1 MRPHLFVLRA
11 VLVVLFGVALP
22 ALANGFDL
30 SGFDELPQHVRDDL
44 AAPLSLQQSPQPTSP
59 QPRLRS
65 YELPPVTVTGQ
76 KPSDLREEDRVGPYQ
91 QPRWTTVRRFPN
103 TRVYVVPEGKI
114 ETELWFI
121 PRFHRDGSTD
131 SRALAEVEIGLPYRF
146 QLDLYYRLD
155 TYTSG
160 SADNGAQIELRWA
173 LADWG
178 KIPLN
183 PTLYAE
189 YIVFEG
195 DRPSIAEF
203 KLLLGDQLAPRWHW
217 GINLVTELETG
228 GEREYVYEID
238 GGLSY
243 TLIDEKFAV
252 GVEAKIEFATTR
264 DNRSDYDATILVG
277 PSFQWKP
284 LPQLTVNVAPLFG
297 VESDDPMARV
307 YLNVGWE
314 F

>member
-1 MRPHLFVLRA
+1 MHHRCIVGLSLVAALFICAQRT
-11 VLVVLFGVALP
+11 VADDLPEQALGELP
-22 ALANGFDL
+22 AIDPRELARPL
-30 SGFDELPQHVRDDL
+30 TL
-44 AAPLSLQQSPQPTSP
+44 AETPTP
-59 QPRLRS
+59 PPDQPRLRS
-65 YELPPVTVTGQ
+65 YELPPVTVTGRQ
-76 KPSDLREEDRVGPYQ
+76 PSALREEDRVGSYQ

-131 SRALAEVEIGLPYRF
+131 SRALAELEIGLPWRF

-178 KIPLN
+178 KIPFN

-195 DRPSIAEF
+195 DRPEIAEF
-203 KLLLGDQLAPRWHW
+203 KLLLGDELAPRWHW
-217 GINLVTELETG
+217 GINLVAELETG

-238 GGLSY
+238 GGISY
-243 TLIDEKFAV
+243 TLFDEKFSV
-252 GVEAKIEFATTR
+252 GAEAKIEFATTR
-264 DNRSDYDATILVG
+264 DSRSEYDATILVG

-297 VESDDPMARV
+297 VERDDPTARV

>member
-1 MRPHLFVLRA
+1 VHPILSA
-11 VLVVLFGVALP
+11 VCAILATLIAAAP
-22 ALANGFDL
+22 ALAEESDPPSSAGIDVT
-30 SGFDELPQHVRDDL
+30 DHVRRDL
-44 AAPLSLQQSPQPTSP
+44 TMPLSLAETPQPPS
-59 QPRLRS
+59 PRLRS

-76 KPSDLREEDRVGPYQ
+76 KPSELREEDRVGPYQ

-103 TRVYVVPEGKI
+103 TRVYVVPEGKV

-121 PRFHRDGSTD
+121 PRFYRDGSTD
-131 SRALAEVEIGLPYRF
+131 SRSLAEVEIGLPYRF
-146 QLDLYYRLD
+146 QLDLYYRLE

-160 SADNGAQIELRWA
+160 STDNGAQIELRWA

-189 YIVFEG
+189 YITFEG
-195 DRPSIAEF
+195 NGRPDIAEF
-203 KLLLGDQLAPRWHW
+203 KLLLGDELAPRWHW

-228 GEREYVYEID
+228 GEREYVYELD
-238 GGLSY
+238 GGISY
-243 TLIDEKFAV
+243 SLFDEKFAV
-252 GVEAKIEFATTR
+252 GVETKIEWATTR
-264 DNRSDYDATILVG
+264 DNRSEYDATIMVG

-284 LPQLTVNVAPLFG
+284 LPQLTINLAPLFG
-297 VESDDPMARV
+297 VERDDPMARV